1 MINWESPFVSSCWTL
16 RDSVVLSP
24 NMRTSKVDVHHV
36 LELLPLRGQEQD
48 HRFETLLARGAI
60 EEEYLMRL
68 DEDQSFD
75 FWLVVIRAP

>member
-48 HRFETLLARGAI
+48 HRFETLLA
-60 EEEYLMRL
+60 
-68 DEDQSFD
+68 
-75 FWLVVIRAP
+75 